1 MDQAVKGMTMQ
12 EALAH
17 LIAGRDLTRAQAEDV
32 MNRIMDGEATPAQI
46 AGVLTALR
54 MKGETVDEIAG
65 FASIMREKSNR
76 VRTTRDGLLD
86 TCGTGGSGIHKF
98 NVSTSSAIIAAAAGV
113 RVAKHGNRAMSSRA
127 GAADTLEA
135 LGVRIDL
142 GPEAVAR
149 CVSEAG
155 IGFMFAQRFHPA
167 LRHAAPVRRELGFRT
182 VFNVLGPLAN
192 PARVR
197 HQLIGVAMP
206 ELVETVA
213 RVLALLEIDHALVV
227 HAADGLDEVSL
238 AVPTTVYEI
247 RRNGSVEVRR
257 HVVEPESLG
266 IPRVPTDALRG
277 GTAEENARI
286 VRAVLEGQPGPAREV
301 TLLNAAAAL
310 VAADAAESL
319 AEGLELAR
327 RSIDSGAALAALERL
342 VQLSNQLAGAEVPS

>member
-1 MDQAVKGMTMQ
+1 MITLALQKIVSGGVLDVE
-12 EALAH
+12 EA
-17 LIAGRDLTRAQAEDV
+17 AQAMGAV
-32 MNRIMDGEATPAQI
+32 MTGEATPAQI
-46 AGVLTALR
+46 AALVTALR
-54 MKGETVDEIAG
+54 VRGERETEIAG
-65 FASIMREKSNR
+65 FVQALRAHMIPVELATARPA
-76 VRTTRDGLLD
+76 VDVV
-86 TCGTGGSGIHKF
+86 GTGGDGGRTF
-98 NVSTSSAIIAAAAGV
+98 NISTAAAFVVAGAGV
-113 RVAKHGNRAMSSRA
+113 PVAKHGNRAMSSRA

>member
-1 MDQAVKGMTMQ
+1 M
-12 EALAH
+12 
-17 LIAGRDLTRAQAEDV
+17 IAQALQKIVSGGVLDV
-32 MNRIMDGEATPAQI
+32 DEAAAAMSAVMTGEATPAQI
-46 AGVLTALR
+46 AALVTALR
-54 MKGETVDEIAG
+54 VRGERETEIAG
-65 FASIMREKSNR
+65 F
-76 VRTTRDGLLD
+76 VRALRAHMIPVELATSRPAVDVV
-86 TCGTGGSGIHKF
+86 GTGGDGSRTF
-98 NVSTSSAIIAAAAGV
+98 NISTTAAFVVAGAGV
-113 RVAKHGNRAMSSRA
+113 PVAKHGNRAMSSRA

-149 CVSEAG
+149 CVAEAG

-227 HAADGLDEVSL
+227 HAADGLDELSL
-238 AVPTTVYEI
+238 AAPTTMYEI
-247 RRNGSVEVRR
+247 RRNGSIEIRR
-257 HVVEPESLG
+257 HVVEPENLG
-266 IPRVPTDALRG
+266 LTRVPTDALRG
-277 GTAEENARI
+277 GTAEENARL

-327 RSIDSGAALAALERL
+327 RSLDSGAALATLERL
-342 VQLSNQLAGAEVPS
+342 IEASNRLAAAEVAS

>member
-1 MDQAVKGMTMQ
+1 MITAALQKIVSGGVLDVE
-12 EALAH
+12 EA
-17 LIAGRDLTRAQAEDV
+17 AQAMGAV
-32 MNRIMDGEATPAQI
+32 MTGEATPAQI
-46 AGVLTALR
+46 AALVTALR
-54 MKGETVDEIAG
+54 VRGERETEIAG
-65 FASIMREKSNR
+65 FVQALRAHMIPVELATARPA
-76 VRTTRDGLLD
+76 VDVV
-86 TCGTGGSGIHKF
+86 GTGGDGARTF
-98 NVSTSSAIIAAAAGV
+98 NISTAAAFVVAGAGV
-113 RVAKHGNRAMSSRA
+113 PVAKHGNRAMSSRA

-238 AVPTTVYEI
+238 AAPTTVYEI
-247 RRNGSVEVRR
+247 RRNGRVEVCR

-266 IPRVPTDALRG
+266 IPRVPTEALRG

-286 VRAVLEGQPGPAREV
+286 VRAVLEGKPGPAREV

>member
-1 MDQAVKGMTMQ
+1 MI
-12 EALAH
+12 ALA
-17 LIAGRDLTRAQAEDV
+17 LQKIVSGGVLDVEEAAQAMSAV
-32 MNRIMDGEATPAQI
+32 MTGEATPAQI
-46 AGVLTALR
+46 AALVTALR
-54 MKGETVDEIAG
+54 VRGERETEIAG
-65 FASIMREKSNR
+65 FVQALRAHMIPVELATARPA
-76 VRTTRDGLLD
+76 VDVV
-86 TCGTGGSGIHKF
+86 GTGGDGGRTF
-98 NVSTSSAIIAAAAGV
+98 NISTAAAFVVAGAGV
-113 RVAKHGNRAMSSRA
+113 PVAKHGNRAMSSRA

>member
-1 MDQAVKGMTMQ
+1 MIATALQKIVSGGVLEIE
-12 EALAH
+12 EA
-17 LIAGRDLTRAQAEDV
+17 AQAMHAV
-32 MNRIMDGEATPAQI
+32 MTGEATPAQI
-46 AGVLTALR
+46 AALVTALR
-54 MKGETVDEIAG
+54 VRGERETEIAG
-65 FASIMREKSNR
+65 FVQALRAHM
-76 VRTTRDGLLD
+76 VPVPLTTARPAVDVV
-86 TCGTGGSGIHKF
+86 GTGGDGSRTF
-98 NVSTSSAIIAAAAGV
+98 NISTTAAFVVAGAGV
-113 RVAKHGNRAMSSRA
+113 PVAKHGNRAMSSRA

-149 CVSEAG
+149 CVEEAG

-213 RVLALLEIDHALVV
+213 RVLTLLDVEHVLVV
-227 HAADGLDEVSL
+227 HATDGLDEVSL
-238 AVPTTVYEI
+238 AAPTTVYEV
-247 RRNGSVEVRR
+247 RRNGPVELRR
-257 HVVEPESLG
+257 YVVEPEAVGLG
-266 IPRVPTDALRG
+266 RVSTEALRG

-286 VRAVLEGQPGPAREV
+286 VRAVLEGAPGPARDV

-319 AEGLELAR
+319 AEGIELAR

-342 VQLSNQLAGAEVPS
+342 IELSNRLAAREVTA

>member
-1 MDQAVKGMTMQ
+1 MITAALQKIVSGGVLDVE
-12 EALAH
+12 EA
-17 LIAGRDLTRAQAEDV
+17 AQAMGTV
-32 MNRIMDGEATPAQI
+32 MTGEATPAQI
-46 AGVLTALR
+46 AALVTALR
-54 MKGETVDEIAG
+54 VRGERETEIAG
-65 FASIMREKSNR
+65 FVQALRAHMIPVELATARPA
-76 VRTTRDGLLD
+76 VDVV
-86 TCGTGGSGIHKF
+86 GTGGDGGRTF
-98 NVSTSSAIIAAAAGV
+98 NISTAAAFVVAGAGV
-113 RVAKHGNRAMSSRA
+113 PVAKHGNRAMSSRA

-206 ELVETVA
+206 ELVDTVA

-238 AVPTTVYEI
+238 AAPTTVYEI

-266 IPRVPTDALRG
+266 IPRVPTEALRG